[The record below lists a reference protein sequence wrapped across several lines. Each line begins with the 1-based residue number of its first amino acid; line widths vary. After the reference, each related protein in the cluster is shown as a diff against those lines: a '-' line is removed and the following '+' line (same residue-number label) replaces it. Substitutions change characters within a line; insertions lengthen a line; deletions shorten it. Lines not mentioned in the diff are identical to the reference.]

1 MGRGVI
7 VMLNLASNLSR
18 NVALLPQRV
27 AIRFGERSWT
37 WAEFDAISSRIA
49 HGLAARG
56 VTRGDHVALAC
67 PNLPWFP
74 FAYYAILKLGAVVVP
89 INVLLNGA
97 EIAYHLQDSQAKAF
111 LCFEG
116 TPELALGEAGWAGFR
131 EAGTCE
137 HFIAITIDPAG
148 ASPFEGTTTLGAL
161 MHGMPAAFEP
171 ARTAGDDTAVILY
184 TSGTTGRPKGAE
196 LTHANVM
203 HNAQAV
209 QALTQQDAH
218 DVQLICLPLFHSF
231 GQVAQMNCAV
241 LCGASMVLM
250 ARFDPD
256 AALGLMEKHAVTM
269 FSGVP
274 TMYIGLLNVPDA
286 ETRHDLK
293 QIAANLRIG
302 ISGGAAI
309 PVEVIR
315 QFEAR
320 FEVPILEGYG
330 LSETSPVATF
340 NHLEFP
346 RIPGSVGQPLA
357 GVEVRVVDPEGRPVA
372 DGEIGEIAIRG
383 HNIMKGYWRKPE
395 ATAEAIRDGWFHSGD
410 LGKRDADGNFY
421 IVDRLKDMVIRGGFN
436 VYPRELEEVLMTHPA
451 VVQVAVLG
459 VPDATHGEE
468 VKAVIVARAGAAL
481 TPEAVIAWC
490 KERMAAYKYP
500 RIVEIVEAMP
510 MTATGKILKRA
521 MRG

>member
-1 MGRGVI
+1 
-7 VMLNLASNLSR
+7 MLNLAHNLVR
-18 NVALLPQRV
+18 NARLIPDRT
-27 AIRFGERSWT
+27 AIRFGDRAWT
-37 WAEFDAISSRIA
+37 WAEFEALSSRIA

-56 VTRGDHVALAC
+56 VGRGDHVALAC

-89 INVLLNGA
+89 INVLLKGP
-97 EIAYHLQDSQAKAF
+97 EIAYHLQDSLAKAF

-116 TPELALGEAGWAGFR
+116 TPDLALGEAGWAGFK
-131 EAGTCE
+131 EAGTCA
-137 HFIAITIDPAG
+137 HFVAITIDPA
-148 ASPFEGTTTLGAL
+148 AKSPFEGATTLGAL
-161 MHGMPAAFEP
+161 MHGMPDAFEP
-171 ARTAGDDTAVILY
+171 VRTSGEDTAVILY

-203 HNAQAV
+203 HNAQGV
-209 QALTQQDAH
+209 QALTKQDAR
-218 DVQLICLPLFHSF
+218 DVTLICLPLFHSF
-231 GQVAQMNCAV
+231 GQVVQMNTAV
-241 LCGASMVLM
+241 LCGATMVLM

-256 AALGLMEKHAVTM
+256 AALGLMQKHAVTM

-286 ETRHDLK
+286 ESRHDLK
-293 QIAANLRIG
+293 KIAATLRIG

-309 PVEVIR
+309 PVEVIK

-346 RIPGSVGQPLA
+346 RIPGSVGQPLG
-357 GVEVRVVDPEGRPVA
+357 GVEVRIVDPEGRTLPPDEV
-372 DGEIGEIAIRG
+372 GEVAIRG
-383 HNIMKGYWRKPE
+383 HNIMKGYWRKPD
-395 ATAEAIRDGWFHSGD
+395 ATAQAIRDGWFHSGD
-410 LGKRDADGNFY
+410 LGKRDAAGNVY

-451 VVQVAVLG
+451 IAQVAVLG
-459 VPDATHGEE
+459 VPDATLGEE
-468 VKAVIVARAGAAL
+468 VKAVVVPKAGASITADAL
-481 TPEAVIAWC
+481 IAWC

-500 RIVEIVEAMP
+500 RIVEVVAAMP

>member
-1 MGRGVI
+1 
-7 VMLNLASNLSR
+7 MLNLADNLAR
-18 NVALLPQRV
+18 NRALLPTRTAV
-27 AIRFGERSWT
+27 RFGERSWT
-37 WAEFDAISSRIA
+37 WAEFDAIASRIA

-89 INVLLNGA
+89 INVLLKGP

-116 TPELALGEAGWAGFR
+116 TPELPLGEAGWAGFR
-131 EAGTCE
+131 EAGSCA
-137 HFIAITIDPAG
+137 HFVAITVDPA
-148 ASPFEGTTTLGAL
+148 AKAPFEGTTTLGAL
-161 MHGMPAAFEP
+161 MHGMPDAFEP
-171 ARTAGDDTAVILY
+171 VRTSGEDTAVILY

-203 HNAQAV
+203 HNAQGV
-209 QALTQQDAH
+209 QALTRQDAR
-218 DVQLICLPLFHSF
+218 DVTLICLPLFHSF
-231 GQVAQMNCAV
+231 GQVVQMNTAV
-241 LCGASMVLM
+241 LCGATMVLM

-274 TMYIGLLNVPDA
+274 TMYIGLLNVPGA
-286 ETRHDLK
+286 ESSHDLK
-293 QIAANLRIG
+293 KIAATLRIG

-340 NHLEFP
+340 SHLEFP
-346 RIPGSVGQPLA
+346 RIPGSVGQPLG
-357 GVEVRVVDPEGRPVA
+357 GVAVRVVDTEGRPLP
-372 DGEIGEIAIRG
+372 DGEVGEVVVRG
-383 HNIMKGYWRKPE
+383 HNVMKGYWRKPD
-395 ATAEAIRDGWFHSGD
+395 ATAEAIRGGWFHTGD
-410 LGKRDADGNFY
+410 LGRRDDAGNLY
-421 IVDRLKDMVIRGGFN
+421 IVDRLKDMIIRGGFN

-451 VVQVAVLG
+451 VAQVAVLG
-459 VPDATHGEE
+459 VPEATLGEE
-468 VKAVIVARAGAAL
+468 VKAVIVPKAGAAL
-481 TPEAVIAWC
+481 TPEAVIAWS
-490 KERMAAYKYP
+490 KERMASYKYP
-500 RIVEIVEAMP
+500 RIVEIVDAMP

>member
-1 MGRGVI
+1 
-7 VMLNLASNLSR
+7 MLNLAANLSR
-18 NVALLPQRV
+18 NASLQPQRV
-27 AIRFGERSWT
+27 AIRFGDRAWT
-37 WAEFDAISSRIA
+37 WAEFDALASRIA

-56 VTRGDHVALAC
+56 VGRGDHVALAC

-89 INVLLNGA
+89 INVLLKGP

-131 EAGTCE
+131 EAGTCA
-137 HFIAITIDPAG
+137 HFIAITIDPAA
-148 ASPFEGTTTLGAL
+148 ASPFGDTTTLGAL

-171 ARTAGDDTAVILY
+171 ARTSGEDTAVILY

-203 HNAQAV
+203 HNAQGV
-209 QALTQQDAH
+209 QALTKQDGR
-218 DVQLICLPLFHSF
+218 DVQLVCLPLFHSF
-231 GQVAQMNCAV
+231 GQVVQMNCAV
-241 LCGASMVLM
+241 LCGATMVLM

-269 FSGVP
+269 FAGVP

-286 ETRHDLK
+286 ESRHDLK
-293 QIAANLRIG
+293 KIASTLRIG
-302 ISGGAAI
+302 MSGGAAI

-320 FEVPILEGYG
+320 FGVPILEGYG

-346 RIPGSVGQPLA
+346 RIAGSIGQPLH
-357 GVEVRVVDPEGRPVA
+357 GVEVRIVDSEGKPLPDA
-372 DGEIGEIAIRG
+372 EIGEVAIRG

-410 LGKRDADGNFY
+410 LGKRDAQGNFY

-436 VYPRELEEVLMTHPA
+436 VYPRELEEVLMTHPEVA
-451 VVQVAVLG
+451 QVAVLG
-459 VPDATHGEE
+459 VPDTTHGEE
-468 VKAVIVARAGAAL
+468 VKAVIVAKAGATP

-500 RIVEIVEAMP
+500 RIVEIVDAMP

-521 MRG
+521 MRN